1 MTLTRPAIEDILPL
15 LVSTYRR
22 GHLVPF
28 LGAGMSA
35 KKLALWD
42 DFVTNL
48 EHEADISYDKSLKLS
63 NDVRAQRACTKI
75 RNSRGAASFLESI
88 GRALTVKDAPQEIPL
103 QTTRLAAINWPLV
116 VSTNYDDLFLGAC
129 RCRLPGAGEQP
140 QGEMDVQVLGRSP
153 KDCKLVLSSLHGPF
167 DRQYIWHVQG
177 FLGGQ
182 FGGGIEKAVPGLD
195 DLRDQLVVGHAE
207 YRLVTNS
214 SPHFRRCFGE
224 MFNSRSFLFLG
235 SSLTEGYFL
244 NLFGE
249 VLDLCGPSALP
260 HFAFTKKGTVDAHFL
275 ADQMNITV
283 CEFDCYEELPN
294 YLQQLQNAIANP
306 QARNTRWSFA
316 VGSSP
321 DAEDDLDIVRDD
333 APLKPGPHEVIALV
347 ARRDTDNRPMLQPP
361 YEELNRQYR
370 SLQSIGNHVLKYG
383 DADIYAVTARCR
395 GDEDDSAVD
404 DAVRELLDEIDDRA
418 KEHGEKRNSVH
429 LQLSP
434 TGTVPPVFAFMK
446 VVRAFAAW
454 KREKDKES
462 QPRSLRLILH
472 IQSDVEFNLT
482 SGRIDVQ
489 ELLSSEL
496 VRFWAVVSLD
506 PKKEPVRRVLHY
518 KEETKL
524 EEVLVDLGVPFGDGR
539 AEWSLSVCPSPRKAA
554 EKGVNDTT
562 SSLYKHTLLSI
573 GVVFGSV
580 LTLDFT
586 GAANGLGKAAAGRS
600 SENPFL

>member
-1 MTLTRPAIEDILPL
+1 VVT
-15 LVSTYRR
+15 
-22 GHLVPF
+22 F

-35 KKLALWD
+35 KRLALWD

-48 EHEADISYDKSLKLS
+48 ENEAGIRRDKSPKSS

-75 RNSRGAASFLESI
+75 RNSYGAAYFLDAI
-88 GRALTVKDAPQEIPL
+88 GRALTVKNAPQEIPL
-103 QTTRLAAINWPLV
+103 QTTRLAEINWPLV

-129 RCRLPGAGEQP
+129 RCRRPGADEQP
-140 QGEMDVQVLGRSP
+140 SQGEMDVQVCAGSP
-153 KDCKLVLSSLHGPF
+153 KDCNLVLSSRHGQF
-167 DRQYIWHVQG
+167 VRQYIWHVQG

-182 FGGGIEKAVPGLD
+182 FGGGIEKTVPGLD

-224 MFNSRSFLFLG
+224 MFLSRSFLFLG

-249 VLDLCGPSALP
+249 GLGLCGPSALP
-260 HFAFTKKGTVDAHFL
+260 HFACAKKGSVDAHFL

-283 CEFDCYEELPN
+283 CEFDSYEELPK
-294 YLQQLQNAIANP
+294 YLQKLQDTIANP

-321 DAEDDLDIVRDD
+321 DAENDLDIVRDD

-347 ARRDTDNRPMLQPP
+347 ARRDAANRPILQPP
-361 YEELNRQYR
+361 YEKLNGQAR
-370 SLQSIGNHVLKYG
+370 SLQYIGNHVVKYG

-404 DAVRELLDEIDDRA
+404 DAVRELLDEIDGRA
-418 KEHGEKRNSVH
+418 KEHGEKRSSVH

-434 TGTVPPVFAFMK
+434 SGTVPPVFAFMK
-446 VVRAFAAW
+446 VVGAFAAW
-454 KREKDKES
+454 KRKKNKKL

-472 IQSDVEFNLT
+472 IQSDVAFNLT

-506 PKKEPVRRVLHY
+506 AKKEPVRRVLHY

-524 EEVLVDLGVPFGDGR
+524 EEVLLDLGVPFGDGR

-554 EKGVNDTT
+554 EKSVNDTT
-562 SSLYKHTLLSI
+562 SSLHDHTLLSI

-580 LTLDFT
+580 LTLDRT
-586 GAANGLGKAAAGRS
+586 GAANGLGKSAAGRS
-600 SENPFL
+600 SENPLA